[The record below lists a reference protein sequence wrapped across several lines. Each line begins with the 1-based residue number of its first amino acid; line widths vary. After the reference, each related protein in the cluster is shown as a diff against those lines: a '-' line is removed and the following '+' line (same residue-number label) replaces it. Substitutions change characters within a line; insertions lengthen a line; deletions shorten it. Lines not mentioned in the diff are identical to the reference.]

1 MKKLLGK
8 TLGLQLC
15 QALDVKVEGVRS
27 IDIRAEAG
35 GIATV
40 TIERFIGLEKADA
53 LAAVFE
59 TYELAEKDEPAVEA
73 E

>member
-1 MKKLLGK
+1 MKTLLGK

-27 IDIRAEAG
+27 IAIRAEADG
-35 GIATV
+35 TAMV
-40 TIERFIGLEKADA
+40 TIERFIGLEKADT

-59 TYELAEKDEPAVEA
+59 AYELAEKDEPTVEA